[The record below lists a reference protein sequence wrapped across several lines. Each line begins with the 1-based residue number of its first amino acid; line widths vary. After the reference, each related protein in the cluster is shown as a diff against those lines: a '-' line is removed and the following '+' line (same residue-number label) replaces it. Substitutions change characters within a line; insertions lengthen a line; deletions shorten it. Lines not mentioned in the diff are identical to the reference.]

1 MKKKKKKKIN
11 ILLSRYADLQIYKK
25 LWNETVIFKIYN
37 MSDKKQDMV
46 EQIKHSLAGRNI

>member
-25 LWNETVIFKIYN
+25 LWNAKVIFKIYN